1 MLFDSLK
8 YQTEFIGLLPSG
20 TVVDG
25 ANFEELAL
33 LHGDHMNKVKYLNEV
48 EKRLCRIFLASKE
61 GFKASPVERHR
72 LEGFMRAGIFLGIA
86 SNEEMSELMDACHS
100 DIFGKT
106 IEQRKAEL
114 SARWQEES
122 IDYSHYDQP
131 AYERKG
137 LS

>member
-1 MLFDSLK
+1 
-8 YQTEFIGLLPSG
+8 
-20 TVVDG
+20 
-25 ANFEELAL
+25 
-33 LHGDHMNKVKYLNEV
+33 MNKEKYLNEV

-86 SNEEMSELMDACHS
+86 SNEEMSELMDACHL
-100 DIFGKT
+100 DVFGKT
-106 IEQRKAEL
+106 IEQRKVEL

-131 AYERKG
+131 AFERKG